1 MKKTFLAIFT
11 VMTLFGTSCADA
23 KTYVYED
30 DDFVYIY
37 DDDDDEDDDGDYYDD
52 DDEYTYEDDE
62 DDDDEYIYEDDE
74 DVDDDSNQ
82 SSGEASEFVQQVL
95 NLVNIERRKAGVS
108 PLKLSRYLNDAAAI
122 RAEEITQVFSH
133 TRPDGS
139 SCFTVLDK
147 NYYNVGE
154 NIAEGQSTPEEVMN
168 SWMNSPG
175 HRANILKPE
184 FTELGV
190 GYVYDDSSEYK
201 HYWVQLF
208 RRPR

>member
-37 DDDDDEDDDGDYYDD
+37 DDDDEDDDGDYYDD

-82 SSGEASEFVQQVL
+82 SSSEVSEFVQQVL

-154 NIAEGQSTPEEVMN
+154 NIAEGQSTPKEVMN

-190 GYVYDDSSEYK
+190 GYVYDGSSEYK

>member
-37 DDDDDEDDDGDYYDD
+37 DDDDD
-52 DDEYTYEDDE
+52 DEYTYEDDE

-82 SSGEASEFVQQVL
+82 SSSDVSEFVQQVL

-190 GYVYDDSSEYK
+190 GYVYDGSSEYK

>member
-37 DDDDDEDDDGDYYDD
+37 DDDDEDDDGDYYDD

-62 DDDDEYIYEDDE
+62 DDDDEYIYEDDD

-82 SSGEASEFVQQVL
+82 SSSEVSEFVQQVL

-154 NIAEGQSTPEEVMN
+154 NIAEGQSTPKEVMN

-190 GYVYDDSSEYK
+190 GYVYDGSSEYK